1 MAINKNIVQVL
12 IEQQIGKKVIINNVL
27 QDLIDPAKYVVLTEE
42 QEEYE
47 FDSRTGK
54 VASLTKANTT
64 TPPDPIVVA
73 KPKPPVS
80 VFNSQVDELDEDDEE
95 EIRKFLEE
103 ENYILPNTGKEEEE
117 EEVKEEVKQVPLKKK
132 RKKRSKNGTGPLN
145 KKHQVDAIVNSK
157 KIKEVIETLIG
168 FPIGGYMVQPKTPG
182 PYRAISVVNTNGTE
196 YIVKFYFESKIK
208 E

>member
-27 QDLIDPAKYVVLTEE
+27 QDLIDPAKYVILTEE

-54 VASLTKANTT
+54 VVSLTKVNN
-64 TPPDPIVVA
+64 PP
-73 KPKPPVS
+73 KPPQQPVIAKPPVS

-95 EIRKFLEE
+95 EIRRFLED
-103 ENYILPNTGKEEEE
+103 ENNILPNTGKEVEEI
-117 EEVKEEVKQVPLKKK
+117 KEEVKQPPVKKK

>member
-27 QDLIDPAKYVVLTEE
+27 QDLIEPAKYVILTEE
-42 QEEYE
+42 KEEYE

-54 VASLTKANTT
+54 VVSHTKIG
-64 TPPDPIVVA
+64 PPPPPQQQPTVVA
-73 KPKPPVS
+73 KPSVS
-80 VFNSQVDELDEDDEE
+80 VFNSHVDELDEDDEE
-95 EIRKFLEE
+95 EIRRFLEE
-103 ENYILPNTGKEEEE
+103 ENNILPNTGKEV
-117 EEVKEEVKQVPLKKK
+117 EEVKEEVKQPPIKKK